1 MIFVMTKLMEIELV
15 ITDIVND
22 IEQIYAIVDNHRFD
36 IGSKLKDIA
45 RIIDDGIDSYDYNV
59 VADDNSTNEIND
71 DLLL

>member
-1 MIFVMTKLMEIELV
+1 MTKLMEIELV